1 MNNFLIWNVFHPP
14 PHSKKQTERKKFIP
28 LILKPFWELKTM
40 LWKRKPSERGFGEFM
55 SRWKGERE
63 CKNVYIVENEWS
75 CLDIVCSWG
84 WQGLWRYCLHRWIK
98 YTMDGHSKWFHK
110 SLRFTLCMKL
120 CWTIYQSAG
129 WEWDRVMMG
138 KVLLYE
144 NWYDDMAEL
153 RSENGTWCRF

>member
-1 MNNFLIWNVFHPP
+1 MFFILLRTLK
-14 PHSKKQTERKKFIP
+14 SKQREKKFIP
-28 LILKPFWELKTM
+28 VILKPFWELKTM